1 MAKNSNLLTFVKDL
15 WVYLSRFIN
24 AFSMKNAPAIIFG
37 ISIVLAAYFLGN
49 AYKQRANP
57 PQIISV
63 TGLGN
68 EDFTSDL
75 IVWEGYFSSFNTDLK
90 TAFEELNRD
99 KEIVRTYLVSKG
111 IPAENIIFNSVQT
124 SEQRDN
130 KYEQGNYIG
139 SVFRGYSLTQAVNIE
154 SKDVALIEQ
163 VSREITELLN
173 KGVQFN
179 SAPPRYY
186 YTQLADLKIE
196 MISQATEDARLRAE
210 KIAEGAGG
218 QLGDLI
224 SAQMGVFQIT
234 GQNSDEE
241 YSWSGAYN
249 TSSKHKT
256 ASITMRLDY
265 KVR

>member
-1 MAKNSNLLTFVKDL
+1 
-15 WVYLSRFIN
+15 
-24 AFSMKNAPAIIFG
+24 MKYISAIIFG
-37 ISIVLAAYFLGN
+37 VSIVLAAFFLGN

-68 EDFTSDL
+68 ENFTSDL
-75 IVWEGYFSSFNTDLK
+75 IVWEGFFTTFNIDLK
-90 TAFEELNRD
+90 TAFEQLNRD
-99 KEIVRTYLVSKG
+99 KEVVRAYLVSKG
-111 IPAENIIFNSVQT
+111 IPGENIIFNSVQT
-124 SEQRDN
+124 TEQRDN

-139 SVFRGYSLTQAVNIE
+139 SIFRGYSLMQSVNIE
-154 SKDVALIEQ
+154 SKDVGLIEQ
-163 VSREITELLN
+163 VAREITELLN

-179 SAPPRYY
+179 STPPRYY
-186 YTQLADLKIE
+186 YTQLADLKIK
-196 MISQATEDARLRAE
+196 MISQATEDAHLRAE

-218 QLGDLI
+218 KLGDLL

-249 TSSKHKT
+249 TASKKKT

-265 KVR
+265 RVR